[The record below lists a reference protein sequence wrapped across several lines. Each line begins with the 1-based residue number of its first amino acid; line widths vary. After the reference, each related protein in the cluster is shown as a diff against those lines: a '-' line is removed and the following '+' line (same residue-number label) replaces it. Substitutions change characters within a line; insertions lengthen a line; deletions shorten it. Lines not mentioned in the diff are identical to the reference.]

1 MKSSI
6 WWGCAP
12 LNAYSG
18 CSSLTTIGAAVQPL
32 MRARVST
39 RSSMGAS
46 SYSRPPLSKA
56 ALTRLHCGQKS
67 FVYTVTVIV
76 YTPFMLCL
84 ERGLAGLEGLLRLP
98 GLPCLL
104 LLCAVNI
111 RESVNR
117 FRRLENIDLEHGALL
132 AVLCLV
138 FALL

>member
-18 CSSLTTIGAAVQPL
+18 CSSLTTIDAAFQPL
-32 MRARVST
+32 TRARVST
-39 RSSMGAS
+39 RSSIGAS
-46 SYSRPPLSKA
+46 SYSRPSLSKA

-76 YTPFMLCL
+76 YTPFRLSL
-84 ERGLAGLEGLLRLP
+84 EWGFGGLEGLLRLT

-104 LLCAVNI
+104 FLRSVHVREAVD
-111 RESVNR
+111 R
-117 FRRLENIDLEHGALL
+117 FRSFEHIDFEHGALL
-132 AVLCLV
+132 AVLFV

>member
-32 MRARVST
+32 IRARVST

-46 SYSRPPLSKA
+46 SYSMPCFVNSPFTS
-56 ALTRLHCGQKS
+56 LHCVHRG

-76 YTPFMLCL
+76 YTPFRLSL
-84 ERGLAGLEGLLRLP
+84 KRGFGGLEGLLWLA
-98 GLPCLL
+98 GLPRLL
-104 LLCAVNI
+104 LLRTVHIGEAI
-111 RESVNR
+111 DR
-117 FRRLENIDLEHGALL
+117 FRSFENIDLEHGALL
-132 AVLCLV
+132 AILLI

>member
-1 MKSSI
+1 MKSPI

-46 SYSRPPLSKA
+46 SYSMPCFVSSPFTS
-56 ALTRLHCGQKS
+56 LHCVHRG

-84 ERGLAGLEGLLRLP
+84 ERGFGGLEGLLRLP